1 MLTFASSK
9 QSITIKK
16 HTTMTT
22 IKNLY
27 DLADVINA
35 AEDYPVAE
43 VNAAIEA
50 NGWTD
55 TSDKS
60 DYDICTDGDNS
71 LVLDENTGEAKV
83 VDNRRQ

>member
-1 MLTFASSK
+1 
-9 QSITIKK
+9 
-16 HTTMTT
+16 MTT

-27 DLADVINA
+27 DLAELINNT
-35 AEDYPVAE
+35 EDYPVAE
-43 VNAAIEA
+43 VEAAIEA

-60 DYDICTDGDNS
+60 DYDICTDGNDC